1 MNKTFTK
8 RYREYLKE
16 NLNNYENNPMQ
27 QRLMTA
33 YTIAIKNN
41 YMGIEDWYDFINYLY
56 CNPGAE
62 MEIILS
68 ACYSSMEKDLE
79 ELEAEAT
86 VEDRKEKRKEYCK
99 NYYLKNKDKKIK
111 YQKEYYQKNKTDR
124 QEYQRGYY
132 HSKKNL
138 F

>member
-1 MNKTFTK
+1 MNKTFVK

-27 QRLMTA
+27 QRLMTS
-33 YTIAIKNN
+33 YTIAIKNRIN
-41 YMGIEDWYDFINYLY
+41 GIEDWHDFMNYLY

-79 ELEAEAT
+79 DLEIET
-86 VEDRKEKRKEYCK
+86 RKESIT
-99 NYYLKNKDKKIK
+99 NHI
-111 YQKEYYQKNKTDR
+111 T
-124 QEYQRGYY
+124 
-132 HSKKNL
+132 
-138 F
+138 